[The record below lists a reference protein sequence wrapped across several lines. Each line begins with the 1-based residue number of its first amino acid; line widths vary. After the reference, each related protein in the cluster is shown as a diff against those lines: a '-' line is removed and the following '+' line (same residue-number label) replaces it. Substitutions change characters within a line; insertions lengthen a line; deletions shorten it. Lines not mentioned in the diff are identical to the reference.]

1 MTLTVRDEYGLT
13 GTATQTLTM
22 TEPTDN
28 AAPLPVINPPSCV
41 ARVCNYSGVGTTDPN
56 TGDTFTY
63 LWNFGD
69 GTPTSTSSAPSHTFA
84 IDGTYIVSL
93 TVTDGWGDATTVTR
107 SITLTEPAGNANPV
121 AVISNPVCSG
131 LTCNLSGLSSS
142 DADGDAITYSWN
154 FGDATTS
161 TSSTPSKTWAAPNT
175 YTVTLTVTDGWGNQ
189 GTTTRSITVA

>member
-1 MTLTVRDEYGLT
+1 M
-13 GTATQTLTM
+13 
-22 TEPTDN
+22 
-28 AAPLPVINPPSCV
+28 
-41 ARVCNYSGVGTTDPN
+41 
-56 TGDTFTY
+56 
-63 LWNFGD
+63 
-69 GTPTSTSSAPSHTFA
+69 
-84 IDGTYIVSL
+84 SL
-93 TVTDGWGDATTVTR
+93 TVTDGWGDATTTTR
-107 SITLTEPAGNANPV
+107 TITLTEPAGNANPV